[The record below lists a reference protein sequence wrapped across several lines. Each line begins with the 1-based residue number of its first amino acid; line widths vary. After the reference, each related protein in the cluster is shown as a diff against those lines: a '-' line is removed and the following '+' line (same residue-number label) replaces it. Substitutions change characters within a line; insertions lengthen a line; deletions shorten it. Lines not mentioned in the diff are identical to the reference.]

1 MTYYLVKHC
10 KLVFGW
16 EARMSTQK
24 ISLNDKYDLSK
35 SPVMLNGTQA
45 LVRLMMMQKA
55 RDKAAG
61 LNTAG
66 LVTGY
71 RGSPL
76 GAVDMQM
83 QRAEKHLTG
92 SDVTF
97 QYGLNEDLAVT
108 ALWGAQQAE
117 IRGEGKYDGVFGLWY
132 GKGPGVDRSGD
143 AFRHA
148 NMAGSST
155 HGGVLVA
162 MGDDHTGESSTV
174 LHQSEWSLLDCYLPI
189 VSPAGVQEI
198 LDYGIY
204 GYELSRFSGLWVGLK
219 TMKDTIEVTS
229 VVDGDPD
236 RIQIKRPEFDMPE
249 GGLNIRLADD
259 RFQQEDRIID
269 YKRFAAEAFS
279 HANKMDKRVWGKP
292 GAKIGFVAAGKNWL
306 DLVHAMSLLNIDET
320 MAERLG
326 ITTYK
331 VGQTW
336 PMDVRGFNAWAE
348 GLDLI
353 VVVEEKRKLI
363 EVQIKEA
370 IFDDRRG
377 RRVYGWYKGGVGE
390 ANREELFPTKYA
402 LDPIM
407 IAEKLGGILIEEG
420 RDTEAVKAGL
430 AALDDAKRADNAEE
444 IAARLPY
451 FCSGC
456 PHNSSTKLPDGSRA
470 YAGIGCHFMVQ
481 WMDRETTGFTHM
493 GAEGA
498 NWIGEAPFSNRTHVF
513 QNLGDG
519 TYNHS
524 GVQAI
529 RAALAE
535 GTNITYKILYNDA
548 VAMTGGQQ
556 AEGGLTAQQ
565 IAHELKAMGMKTIAV
580 VYDDKEDVDAKLFP
594 AGMRMHERAELM
606 DVQKEFE
613 KVEGVS
619 AILYI
624 QTCAAEKRRR
634 RKRGQFP
641 DPDQRVFINPDVCEG
656 CGDCGIQS
664 NCVSIVPKETELGRK
679 RAIDQSSCN
688 KDFSCVNGFC
698 PSFLTVE
705 GAKIRKEATAE
716 LKLPD
721 LPEPKL
727 PEIIGT
733 HNVVITGVG
742 GTGVVTIGAVLAQ
755 AAQIDGMGAGMM
767 EMAGLAQKG
776 GAVHIHCRLAKRP
789 EDISAIRVATGE
801 AHALIGGDLVVSAGA
816 KTIGLMKTGQTGG
829 VVNSHEIITGDFT
842 RDTNFQLPTDR
853 LQVAL
858 QARLQDGLALFDASE
873 LARVTMGDSIFSNM
887 MVFGAAWQQGLI
899 PVSHAA
905 ITEAITLNGAAVERN
920 LRAFE
925 IGRWAVVDPVEA
937 AKIAKPA
944 NVVQLPKSLDEIITF
959 RSDQLVAYQGAGLAK
974 RYVKFLEGITDKPL
988 KEAVAKGYHKLLAYK
1003 DEYEVA
1009 RLLLS
1014 SQEKLAAEFEGDL
1027 KVSYNLAP
1035 PVFGGKLVNG
1045 RPQKRKFGPAMTPW
1059 LRLLAKMKPLRN
1071 TPLDVF
1077 GYTAERKMERA
1088 LIKQYERDM
1097 KEWLPKAGE
1106 VDPEALIALA
1116 ELPLQIRGFG
1126 PVKLESEAKAAKRRE
1141 ELLIA
1146 LRQSGAPVQNAAE

>member
-1 MTYYLVKHC
+1 
-10 KLVFGW
+10 
-16 EARMSTQK
+16 MSTQK
-24 ISLNDKYDLSK
+24 ISLNDKYDLTK
-35 SPVMLNGTQA
+35 SPVLLNGTQA
-45 LVRLMMMQKA
+45 LVRLMLMQKQ
-55 RDKAAG
+55 RDTAAG

-76 GAVDMQM
+76 GAVDLQM
-83 QRAEKHLTG
+83 SRAEKHLKAA
-92 SDVTF
+92 DVTF

-117 IRGEGKYDGVFGLWY
+117 VRGEGKYDGVFGLWY

-143 AFRHA
+143 ALRHA
-148 NMAGSST
+148 NMAGTSK
-155 HGGVLVA
+155 HGGVLLA

-204 GYELSRFSGLWVGLK
+204 GYALSRFSGLWVGLK

-229 VVDGDPD
+229 VVDARPD
-236 RIQIKRPEFDMPE
+236 RMQMVTPEFDMPAD
-249 GGLNIRLADD
+249 GLNIRLDDD
-259 RFQQEDRIID
+259 RFRQEDRIID

-306 DLVHAMSLLNIDET
+306 DLVHALKLLNIDEN

-336 PMDVRGFNAWAE
+336 PMDMKGFNDWAE
-348 GLDLI
+348 DLDLI

-363 EVQIKEA
+363 EIQIKEA
-370 IFDDRRG
+370 IFDTRQG
-377 RRVYGWYKGGVGE
+377 RRVYGWYKGGAGSMH
-390 ANREELFPTKYA
+390 RDELFPTRYA

-407 IAEKLGGILIEEG
+407 IAEKLGNILIEEG
-420 RDTEAVKAGL
+420 RDTEALRAGL
-430 AALDDAKRADNAEE
+430 ESLAEARRADNAEE
-444 IAARLPY
+444 IATRLPY

-456 PHNSSTKLPDGSRA
+456 PHNSSTKLPEGSRA

-493 GAEGA
+493 GGEGV
-498 NWIGEAPFSNRTHVF
+498 NWVGEAPFSKRKHVF

-565 IAHELKAMGMKTIAV
+565 IAHELKAMGVKTIAV
-580 VYDDKEDVDAKLFP
+580 VYDEKEDVDASLFP
-594 AGMRMHERAELM
+594 TGMRMHERAEM
-606 DVQKEFE
+606 MKIQREFE
-613 KVEGVS
+613 QIEGVS
-619 AILYI
+619 AIIYI

-641 DPDQRVFINPDVCEG
+641 DPDQRVFINSDVCEG
-656 CGDCGIQS
+656 CGDCGVQS
-664 NCVSIVPKETELGRK
+664 NCVSIVPKDTELGRK

-688 KDFSCVNGFC
+688 KDFSCLNGFC
-698 PSFLTVE
+698 PSFVTVE
-705 GAKIRKEATAE
+705 GAKIRKEATADI
-716 LKLPD
+716 D
-721 LPEPKL
+721 LPHLPKPEL
-727 PEIIGT
+727 PAIDGT

-755 AAQIDGMGAGMM
+755 AAQIDGLGAGLM

-776 GAVHIHCRLAKRP
+776 GAVHIHCRIANKP

-816 KTIGLMKTGQTGG
+816 KTLGLTTSGQTGA

-842 RDTNFQLPTDR
+842 RNTEFAIPTDR
-853 LQVAL
+853 LEVAL
-858 QARLQDGLALFDASE
+858 QARLRDRLDLFDASE
-873 LARVTMGDSIFSNM
+873 LARVSMGDSIFSNM
-887 MVFGAAWQQGLI
+887 MVFGGAWQKGLI
-899 PVSHAA
+899 PVSH
-905 ITEAITLNGAAVERN
+905 EAIEQAIEMNGAAVERN
-920 LRAFE
+920 KRAFD
-925 IGRWAVVDPVEA
+925 IGRWAVLHPEEA
-937 AKIAKPA
+937 ARLIQPK
-944 NVVQLPKSLDEIITF
+944 VVEKPKSLDEKIAF
-959 RSDQLVAYQGAGLAK
+959 RADHLVAYQGKGLAK
-974 RYVKFLEGITDKPL
+974 RYAKLLDGISDPAL
-988 KEAVAKGYHKLLAYK
+988 KEAVAKGYHKLLSYK

-1009 RLLLS
+1009 RLLLDS
-1014 SQEKLAAEFEGDL
+1014 RAKAEAEFEGDL
-1027 KVSYNLAP
+1027 KLSYHLAP
-1035 PVFGGKLVNG
+1035 PMLGGTDPNG
-1045 RPQKRKFGPAMTPW
+1045 RPQKRKFGAGMERW
-1059 LRLLAKMKPLRN
+1059 FRVLAKLKSLRG
-1071 TPLDVF
+1071 TPLDIF
-1077 GYTAERKMERA
+1077 GYTEERKMERA
-1088 LIKQYERDM
+1088 LIKQYEADM
-1097 KEWLPKAGE
+1097 QEWLPKARAE
-1106 VDPEALIALA
+1106 IMEPLVALA

-1126 PVKLESEAKAAKRRE
+1126 PVKLANEQKAAKRRE
-1141 ELLIA
+1141 ELLAA
-1146 LRQSGAPVQNAAE
+1146 LRQGGTAVKQAAE

>member
-1 MTYYLVKHC
+1 
-10 KLVFGW
+10 
-16 EARMSTQK
+16 MSKQK
-24 ISLNDKYDLSK
+24 ISLNDKYDLEK
-35 SPVMLNGTQA
+35 SPIMLNGTQA
-45 LVRLMMMQKA
+45 LVRLMLMQKH
-55 RDKAAG
+55 RDIAAG

-83 QRAEKHLTG
+83 QRAQAQL
-92 SDVTF
+92 SAADVTF

-117 IRGEGKYDGVFGLWY
+117 ARGEGKYDGVFGLWY

-143 AFRHA
+143 ALRHA

-204 GYELSRFSGLWVGLK
+204 GYALSRFSGLWVGLK

-236 RIQIKRPEFDMPE
+236 RIQLVTPEFDMPPD
-249 GGLNIRLADD
+249 GLNLRLNDD
-259 RFQQEDRIID
+259 RFRQEDRIID

-306 DLVHAMSLLNIDET
+306 DLTHALSLLNIDEA

-331 VGQTW
+331 VGQVW
-336 PMDVRGFNAWAE
+336 PMDMKGFNDWAE

-363 EVQIKEA
+363 EIQIKEA

-377 RRVYGWYKGGVGE
+377 RRVYGWYKGGAGTVH
-390 ANREELFPTKYA
+390 REELFPTKFA

-407 IAEKLGGILIEEG
+407 IAEKLGEILIEEG
-420 RDTEAVKAGL
+420 RDTEAIKAGL
-430 AALDDAKRADNAEE
+430 SALAEARRADNAEE
-444 IAARLPY
+444 IASRLPY

-456 PHNSSTKLPDGSRA
+456 PHNSSTKLPEGSRA

-481 WMDRETTGFTHM
+481 WMDRETLGFTHM
-493 GAEGA
+493 GGEGA
-498 NWIGEAPFSNRTHVF
+498 NWIGEAPFSKRNHVF

-535 GTNITYKILYNDA
+535 GTNITYKILFNDA

-556 AEGGLTAQQ
+556 AEGGLTAYQ
-565 IAHELKAMGMKTIAV
+565 IAHELKAMGVETLAV
-580 VYDDKEDVDAKLFP
+580 VYDDKEEVEPKHFP
-594 AGMRMHERAELM
+594 AGVPLHERAELM
-606 DVQKEFE
+606 DVQRNMEQ
-613 KVEGVS
+613 VEGVS
-619 AILYI
+619 AIIYI

-634 RKRGQFP
+634 RKKGEFP
-641 DPDQRVFINPDVCEG
+641 DPDMRVFINSDVCEG
-656 CGDCGIQS
+656 CGDCGVQS

-698 PSFLTVE
+698 PSFLTIE
-705 GAKIRKEATAE
+705 GGKIRKEATAE

-721 LPEPKL
+721 LPQPQLPK
-727 PEIIGT
+727 IDGT

-755 AAQIDGMGAGMM
+755 AAQIDGLGAGMM

-776 GAVHIHCRLAKRP
+776 GAVHIHCRLANKP

-816 KTIGLMKTGQTGG
+816 KTIGLMQSGKTGA

-842 RDTNFQLPTDR
+842 RDTNFQLPSDR
-853 LQVAL
+853 LQLAL
-858 QARLQDGLALFDASE
+858 EARLQGQLDLFDASD
-873 LARVTMGDSIFSNM
+873 LARATMGDSIFSNM
-887 MVFGAAWQQGLI
+887 MVFGAAWQRGLI
-899 PVSHAA
+899 PVGYDA
-905 ITEAITLNGAAVERN
+905 ICEAISLNGAAVERN

-925 IGRWAVVDPVEA
+925 IGRWAVVEPEAA
-937 AKIAKPA
+937 AKISKPA
-944 NVVQLPKSLDEIITF
+944 NVVELPKTLEDEIAF
-959 RSDQLVAYQGAGLAK
+959 RRSQLVAFQGPRLAK
-974 RYVKFLEGITDKPL
+974 RYDRLLDHAQGERI

-1009 RLLLS
+1009 RLLLKS
-1014 SQEKLAAEFEGDL
+1014 RDQAEAEFEGDL
-1027 KVSYNLAP
+1027 KISFNLAP
-1035 PVFGGKLVNG
+1035 PILGGKRVNG
-1045 RPQKRKFGPAMTPW
+1045 RPQKRKFGPGMERW
-1059 LRLLAKMKPLRN
+1059 LRLLSKMKPLRG
-1071 TPLDVF
+1071 TPLDLF

-1097 KEWLPKAGE
+1097 KEWLPK
-1106 VDPEALIALA
+1106 VNKVNLDALVALA

-1126 PVKLESEAKAAKRRE
+1126 PVKLASEANAAKRRE
-1141 ELLIA
+1141 ELLLA
-1146 LRQSGAPVQNAAE
+1146 LHQEPEVLKDAAE

>member
-1 MTYYLVKHC
+1 
-10 KLVFGW
+10 
-16 EARMSTQK
+16 MSTQK
-24 ISLNDKYDLSK
+24 ISLNDKYDLTK
-35 SPVMLNGTQA
+35 SPVLLNGTQA
-45 LVRLMMMQKA
+45 LVRLMLMQKH

-76 GAVDMQM
+76 GAVDLQM
-83 QRAEKHLTG
+83 SRAEKHLKAA
-92 SDVTF
+92 DVTF

-117 IRGEGKYDGVFGLWY
+117 VRGEGKYDGVFGLWY

-143 AFRHA
+143 ALRHA
-148 NMAGSST
+148 NMAGTSK
-155 HGGVLVA
+155 HGGVLLA

-204 GYELSRFSGLWVGLK
+204 GYALSRFSGLWVGLK

-229 VVDGDPD
+229 VVDARPD
-236 RIQIKRPEFDMPE
+236 RMQLVAPDFEMPAD
-249 GGLNIRLADD
+249 GLNIRLDDD
-259 RFQQEDRIID
+259 RFRQENRIID

-279 HANKMDKRVWGKP
+279 HANKMDKRMWGKP

-306 DLVHAMSLLNIDET
+306 DLVHALKLLNIDEN

-336 PMDVRGFNAWAE
+336 PMDMKGFNDWAE

-363 EVQIKEA
+363 EIQIKEA
-370 IFDDRRG
+370 IFDNRKG
-377 RRVYGWYKGGVGE
+377 RRVYGWYKGGAGSMH
-390 ANREELFPTKYA
+390 RDELFPTRYA

-407 IAEKLGGILIEEG
+407 IAEKLGSILIEEG
-420 RDTEAVKAGL
+420 RETEAIRAGM
-430 AALDDAKRADNAEE
+430 AALDDARRADNAEE
-444 IAARLPY
+444 IATRLPY

-456 PHNSSTKLPDGSRA
+456 PHNSSTKLPEGSRA

-493 GAEGA
+493 GGEGV
-498 NWIGEAPFSNRTHVF
+498 NWVGEAPFSKRKHVF

-535 GTNITYKILYNDA
+535 GTTITYKILYNDA

-565 IAHELKAMGMKTIAV
+565 IAHELKAMGVKTIAV
-580 VYDDKEDVDAKLFP
+580 VYDEKEDVDAALFP
-594 AGMRMHERAELM
+594 AGMRMHERAEM
-606 DVQKEFE
+606 MKIQREFE
-613 KVEGVS
+613 QIEGVS
-619 AILYI
+619 AIIYI

-641 DPDQRVFINPDVCEG
+641 DPDQRVFINSDVCEG
-656 CGDCGIQS
+656 CGDCGVQS
-664 NCVSIVPKETELGRK
+664 NCVSIVPKDTELGRK

-688 KDFSCVNGFC
+688 KDFSCLNGFC
-698 PSFLTVE
+698 PSFVTVE
-705 GAKIRKEATAE
+705 GAKIRKEATAAI
-716 LKLPD
+716 D
-721 LPEPKL
+721 LPHLPKPEL
-727 PEIIGT
+727 PAIDGT

-755 AAQIDGMGAGMM
+755 AAQIDGKGAGLM

-776 GAVHIHCRLAKRP
+776 GAVHIHCRIAEKP

-816 KTIGLMKTGQTGG
+816 KTLGLTTTGQTGA
-829 VVNSHEIITGDFT
+829 VVNSHEIITGEFT
-842 RDTNFQLPTDR
+842 RNTEFAIPTDR
-853 LQVAL
+853 LEVAL
-858 QARLQDGLALFDASE
+858 QARLRERLDLFDASE

-887 MVFGAAWQQGLI
+887 MVFGGAWQKGLV
-899 PVSHAA
+899 PVSH
-905 ITEAITLNGAAVERN
+905 EAIEQAIEMNGAAVERN
-920 LRAFE
+920 KRAFD
-925 IGRWAVVDPVEA
+925 IGRWAVLHPEEA
-937 AKIAKPA
+937 ARLIQPKVVQKPKTLDEKIA
-944 NVVQLPKSLDEIITF
+944 F
-959 RSDQLVAYQGAGLAK
+959 RADHLVAYQGKGLAK
-974 RYVKFLEGITDKPL
+974 RYARLLDGISDPAL
-988 KEAVAKGYHKLLAYK
+988 KEAVAKGYHKLLSYK

-1009 RLLLS
+1009 RLLLDS
-1014 SQEKLAAEFEGDL
+1014 RAKAEEAFEGDL
-1027 KVSYNLAP
+1027 KLSYHLAP
-1035 PVFGGKLVNG
+1035 PMLGGTDPNG
-1045 RPQKRKFGPAMTPW
+1045 RPQKRKFGAGME
-1059 LRLLAKMKPLRN
+1059 RGFRVLAKLKRLRG
-1071 TPLDVF
+1071 TPLDIF
-1077 GYTAERKMERA
+1077 GYTEERKMERA
-1088 LIKQYERDM
+1088 LIKQYEADM
-1097 KEWLPKAGE
+1097 QEWLPKAA
-1106 VDPEALIALA
+1106 PEIMEPLLALA

-1126 PVKLESEAKAAKRRE
+1126 PVKMANEQKAAKRRE
-1141 ELLIA
+1141 ELLAA
-1146 LRQSGAPVQNAAE
+1146 LRQGGTAVKQAAE

>member
-1 MTYYLVKHC
+1 
-10 KLVFGW
+10 
-16 EARMSTQK
+16 MSTQK
-24 ISLNDKYDLSK
+24 ISLNDRYDLEK
-35 SPVMLNGTQA
+35 TPILLNGTQA
-45 LVRLMMMQKA
+45 LVRLMLMQKA
-55 RDKAAG
+55 RDVAAG

-83 QRAEKHLTG
+83 KRAEKLLTQ

-143 AFRHA
+143 ALRHA
-148 NMAGSST
+148 NMAGSSK

-204 GYELSRFSGLWVGLK
+204 GYALSRFSGLWVGLK

-229 VVDGDPD
+229 VVDGDPN
-236 RIQIKRPEFDMPE
+236 RIALKTPDIDLPAD
-249 GGLNIRLADD
+249 GLNIRLDDD
-259 RFQQEDRIID
+259 RFRQEDRIID
-269 YKRFAAEAFS
+269 HKRFAAEAFS

-306 DLVHAMSLLNIDET
+306 DLVHALSLLNIDEN

-336 PMDVRGFNAWAE
+336 PMDMKGFNAWAE

-363 EVQIKEA
+363 EIQIKEA

-377 RRVYGWYKGGVGE
+377 RRVYGWYKGGAGTMH
-390 ANREELFPTKYA
+390 REELFPTKYA

-407 IAEKLGGILIEEG
+407 IAEKLGNILIEEG
-420 RDTEAVKAGL
+420 RDAEAIRAGL
-430 AALDDAKRADNAEE
+430 AQLDD
-444 IAARLPY
+444 
-451 FCSGC
+451 
-456 PHNSSTKLPDGSRA
+456 NSSTKLPEGSRA

-481 WMDRETTGFTHM
+481 WMDRETVGFTHM
-493 GAEGA
+493 GGEGA
-498 NWIGEAPFSNRTHVF
+498 NWIGEAPFSKRRHVF

-524 GVQAI
+524 GVMAI

-556 AEGGLTAQQ
+556 AEGGLTAHQ
-565 IAHELKAMGMKTIAV
+565 IAHELTAMGVKTIAV
-580 VYDDKEDVDAKLFP
+580 VYDEKEDVDAKLFP
-594 AGMRMHERAELM
+594 SGMRMHKRADLM
-606 DVQKEFE
+606 KVQREFE
-613 KVEGVS
+613 GVEGVS
-619 AILYI
+619 AIIYI

-634 RKRGQFP
+634 RKKGLFP
-641 DPDQRVFINPDVCEG
+641 DPDQRVFINADVCEG
-656 CGDCGIQS
+656 CGDCGVQS

-698 PSFLTVE
+698 PSFLSIE
-705 GAKIRKEATAE
+705 GARIKKSATASLE
-716 LKLPD
+716 LPD
-721 LPEPKL
+721 LPEPQL
-727 PEIIGT
+727 PEIHGT

-755 AAQIDGMGAGMM
+755 AAQIDGKGAGMM

-776 GAVHIHCRLAKRP
+776 GAVHIHCRLANRP

-816 KTIGLMKTGQTGG
+816 KTLGLTSTGRTGA
-829 VVNSHEIITGDFT
+829 VVNSHEIITGEFT
-842 RDTNFQLPTDR
+842 RNTDFSLPSDR

-858 QARLQDGLALFDASE
+858 QARLRDRVDLFDASE
-873 LARVTMGDSIFSNM
+873 LARVSMGDSIFSNM
-887 MVFGAAWQQGLI
+887 MVFGAAWQRGLI
-899 PVSHAA
+899 PVSFDA
-905 ITEAITLNGAAVERN
+905 IKQAIELNGAAVEKN
-920 LRAFE
+920 LRAFD
-925 IGRWAVVDPVEA
+925 IGRWAVLYPEDA
-937 AKIAKPA
+937 ARLLTPS
-944 NVVQLPKSLDEIITF
+944 VVQLPKSLDEKIAY
-959 RSDQLVAYQGAGLAK
+959 RRARLGEYQGKRLVK
-974 RYVKFLEGITDKPL
+974 RYEKLLSGISDVRL
-988 KEAVAKGYHKLLAYK
+988 KEAVAKGYHKLLTYK

-1014 SQEKLAAEFEGDL
+1014 SREKAEAEFEGDL
-1027 KVSYNLAP
+1027 KISYNLAP
-1035 PVFGGKLVNG
+1035 PILGGKDANG
-1045 RPQKRKFGPAMTPW
+1045 RPKKRKFGPSTE
-1059 LRLLAKMKPLRN
+1059 RLFRILAKLKSLRG
-1071 TPLDVF
+1071 TPLDLF

-1088 LIKQYERDM
+1088 LIKQYEADM
-1097 KEWLPKAGE
+1097 KAWLPKAE
-1106 VDPEALIALA
+1106 SVDRDALVALA

-1126 PVKLESEAKAAKRRE
+1126 PVKRKSEQQAAKRRE

-1146 LRQSGAPVQNAAE
+1146 LKQGPDALKSAAE

>member
-1 MTYYLVKHC
+1 
-10 KLVFGW
+10 
-16 EARMSTQK
+16 MSTPK
-24 ISLNDKYDLSK
+24 ISLNDKYDLTK
-35 SPVMLNGTQA
+35 SPVLLNGTQA
-45 LVRLMMMQKA
+45 LVRLMLMQKH
-55 RDKAAG
+55 RDMAAG

-76 GAVDMQM
+76 GAVDLQM
-83 QRAEKHLTG
+83 SRAEKQLKEA
-92 SDVTF
+92 DVTF

-117 IRGEGKYDGVFGLWY
+117 VRGEGKYDGVFGLWY

-143 AFRHA
+143 AIRHA
-148 NMAGSST
+148 NMAGSSK
-155 HGGVLVA
+155 HGGVLLA

-204 GYELSRFSGLWVGLK
+204 GYALSRFSGLWVGLK

-229 VVDGDPD
+229 VVDARPE
-236 RIQIKRPEFDMPE
+236 RMQLVTPEFDMPAD
-249 GGLNIRLADD
+249 GLNIRLDDD
-259 RFQQEDRIID
+259 RFRQENRIID

-279 HANKMDKRVWGKP
+279 HANKMDKRMWGKP

-306 DLVHAMSLLNIDET
+306 DLVHALKLLNIDET

-336 PMDVRGFNAWAE
+336 PMDMKGFHDWAQD
-348 GLDLI
+348 LDLI

-363 EVQIKEA
+363 EIQIKEA
-370 IFDDRRG
+370 IFDDRQG
-377 RRVYGWYKGGVGE
+377 RRVYGWYKGGAGSMH
-390 ANREELFPTKYA
+390 REELFPTRYA

-407 IAEKLGGILIEEG
+407 IAEKLGEILIEEG
-420 RDTEAVKAGL
+420 RETEAIRAGME
-430 AALDDAKRADNAEE
+430 ALGEARRADNAEE
-444 IAARLPY
+444 IATRLPY

-456 PHNSSTKLPDGSRA
+456 PHNSSTRLPDGSRA

-493 GAEGA
+493 GGEGV
-498 NWIGEAPFSNRTHVF
+498 NWVGEAPFSKRKHVF

-565 IAHELKAMGMKTIAV
+565 IAHELKAMGVKTMAV
-580 VYDDKEDVDAKLFP
+580 VYDEKEDVDAALFP
-594 AGMRMHERAELM
+594 AGMRMHERAEM
-606 DVQKEFE
+606 IKIQREFE
-613 KVEGVS
+613 QVEGVS
-619 AILYI
+619 AIIYI

-634 RKRGQFP
+634 RKKGQFP
-641 DPDQRVFINPDVCEG
+641 DPDQRVFINTDVCEG
-656 CGDCGIQS
+656 CGDCGVQS
-664 NCVSIVPKETELGRK
+664 NCVSIVPKDTELGRK

-688 KDFSCVNGFC
+688 KDFSCLNGFC
-698 PSFLTVE
+698 PSFVTVE
-705 GAKIRKEATAE
+705 GAKIRKEATADI
-716 LKLPD
+716 D
-721 LPEPKL
+721 LPHLPKPVL
-727 PEIIGT
+727 PEISGT

-755 AAQIDGMGAGMM
+755 AAQIDGKGAGLM

-776 GAVHIHCRLAKRP
+776 GAVHIHCRIANNP

-816 KTIGLMKTGQTGG
+816 KTLGLTTSGQTGA
-829 VVNSHEIITGDFT
+829 VVNSHEIITGEFT
-842 RDTNFQLPTDR
+842 KNTEFKVPVDR
-853 LQVAL
+853 LEVAL
-858 QARLQDGLALFDASE
+858 QARLRDRLDLFDASE
-873 LARVTMGDSIFSNM
+873 LARATMGDSIFSNM
-887 MVFGAAWQQGLI
+887 MVFGGAWQKGLV
-899 PVSHAA
+899 PVSH
-905 ITEAITLNGAAVERN
+905 EAIEQAIEMNGAAVERN
-920 LRAFE
+920 KRAFD
-925 IGRWAVVDPVEA
+925 IGRWAVLHPEEA
-937 AKIAKPA
+937 ARLIQPKAAAAPKTLEEKIA
-944 NVVQLPKSLDEIITF
+944 F
-959 RSDQLVAYQGAGLAK
+959 RADHLVAYQGKGLAK
-974 RYVKFLEGITDKPL
+974 RYGKLLDGISDPAL

-1009 RLLLS
+1009 RLLLDS
-1014 SQEKLAAEFEGDL
+1014 RAKAEAEFEGDL
-1027 KVSYNLAP
+1027 KLSYHLAP
-1035 PVFGGKLVNG
+1035 PMMTGTDPDG
-1045 RPQKRKFGPAMTPW
+1045 RPKKRKFGAGMERW
-1059 LRLLAKMKPLRN
+1059 FRLLAKLKSLRG

-1077 GYTAERKMERA
+1077 GYTDERKMERA
-1088 LIKQYERDM
+1088 LIKQYEADM
-1097 KEWLPKAGE
+1097 QEWLPKASPAIME
-1106 VDPEALIALA
+1106 PLMALA

-1126 PVKLESEAKAAKRRE
+1126 PVKLANEQKAAKRRE
-1141 ELLIA
+1141 ELLAA
-1146 LRQSGAPVQNAAE
+1146 LRQGGVPVKQAAE